1 MSTEPSS
8 TYLPESA
15 EEPTAVEE
23 AVESPGFWRTTWR
36 RLLKHPVGRIG
47 LVIVIILV
55 IMALFGPVLSPYDPN
70 AIDFTNRFSPPTLAH
85 PFGTDDFGRDT
96 FSRIL
101 YGARISLMVGVIAVG
116 IAGSVGTFL
125 GMVSGYTS
133 RRWLDETIM
142 RGMDILFAFPA
153 ILLAI
158 AILAALG
165 KGVANAMVA
174 IGLVYIPIFA
184 RIARSSVLSIRNEEY
199 VKAAR
204 ALGTPNHVIVPRHI
218 LPNSMAP
225 LIVEVSLSLAFAILA
240 EAALSFFGLGTPP
253 PEPSWGR
260 MLSEGR
266 AYFQQSVWMAIF
278 PGLAI
283 MLSVMGFNFLGDGL
297 RDALDPKMKQML
309 ELPGR

>member
-1 MSTEPSS
+1 MTTNPPSS
-8 TYLPESA
+8 DVA
-15 EEPTAVEE
+15 QVMGEELAGEE
-23 AVESPGFWRTTWR
+23 LVESKGFWRTTMQ
-36 RLLKHPVGRIG
+36 RLLRHPVGRIG
-47 LVIVIILV
+47 LIIVIILV
-55 IMALFGPVLSPYDPN
+55 IMALFGPTLSPYDPN
-70 AIDFTNRFSPPTLAH
+70 TMDFANRFSPPSMQH
-85 PFGTDDFGRDT
+85 YFGTDDFGRDT

-116 IAGSVGTFL
+116 IAGTVGTFL

-133 RRWLDETIM
+133 RRWLDESIM

-158 AILAALG
+158 AIMAALG
-165 KGVANAMVA
+165 KGVANAMIA

-184 RIARSSVLSIRNEEY
+184 RIARGAVLSVRNDEY
-199 VKAAR
+199 VTAAR
-204 ALGTPNHVIVPRHI
+204 ALGTPNRIILPRHI

-225 LIVEVSLSLAFAILA
+225 LIVEISLSLAFAILA
-240 EAALSFFGLGTPP
+240 EAALSFFGLGTQPP
-253 PEPSWGR
+253 APSWGR

-309 ELPGR
+309 EMQGR